1 MKPSYNATSQQE
13 LRKILH
19 KLLGDGL
26 SKFNL
31 DKMIINNVDIRNNY
45 FDTSLFSA
53 DYIMKMK
60 PYSTTLTFT
69 INIPIVQYTRELDN
83 IYGREKLIKAVDLD
97 GRESLKEIINHL
109 NTLDSIILNHVSLDG
124 CKEQFVGYETFGRH
138 TAISTVE
145 YGVVEMNIDIYKDK
159 YLKEGLQ

>member
-1 MKPSYNATSQQE
+1 MTTSYNATSQQE

-31 DKMIINNVDIRNNY
+31 DKMIISNVDIRNNY

-60 PYSTTLTFT
+60 PYSTTLLSYSF
-69 INIPIVQYTRELDN
+69 
-83 IYGREKLIKAVDLD
+83 
-97 GRESLKEIINHL
+97 II
-109 NTLDSIILNHVSLDG
+109 SVS
-124 CKEQFVGYETFGRH
+124 
-138 TAISTVE
+138 
-145 YGVVEMNIDIYKDK
+145 
-159 YLKEGLQ
+159 